1 MKYFLVGK
9 EKVNINEKWKYE
21 NAKYLESLQ
30 KFMDKIDRIGD
41 EELQNEVVF
50 QMLECDRILT
60 KTSEKMFTKM
70 FLKGYRNAIY
80 GIKKKN

>member
-1 MKYFLVGK
+1 MKYFLVRE
-9 EKVNINEKWKYE
+9 EKISLNEKWKYE
-21 NAKYLESLQ
+21 DTKYLESLQ
-30 KFMDKIDRIGD
+30 KFMDKIDQIHD

-50 QMLECDRILT
+50 QMLECERILT

-80 GIKKKN
+80 GIKKKK